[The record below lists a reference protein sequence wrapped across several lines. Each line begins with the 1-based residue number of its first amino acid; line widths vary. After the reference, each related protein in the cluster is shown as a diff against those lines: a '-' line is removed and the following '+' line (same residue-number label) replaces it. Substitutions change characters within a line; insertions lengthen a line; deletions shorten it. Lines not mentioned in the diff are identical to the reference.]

1 MVIWLV
7 TYVANHITKLVF
19 INEISIQSSQANNK
33 MKPEFDT
40 EKSIYLQIAESI
52 EDDILQQIIEEETQA
67 PSTNQL
73 AVMYRINSATAAKG
87 INMLVNEEILYKKRG
102 IGMFVAN
109 GAVEKIRTKRKTAF
123 YDKYIIPLLEEAAKL
138 DISKDEISEML
149 KKVKGK

>member
-1 MVIWLV
+1 
-7 TYVANHITKLVF
+7 
-19 INEISIQSSQANNK
+19 

-52 EDDILQQIIEEETQA
+52 EDDILHQIIKEETQA

-73 AVMYRINSATAAKG
+73 AVMYRINPATAAKG

-109 GAVEKIRTKRKTAF
+109 GAVEKIRIKRKTAF
-123 YDKYIIPLLEEAAKL
+123 YNKYIIPLLKEATNL
-138 DISKDEISEML
+138 DISKDEISEMI
-149 KKVKGK
+149 KKVKEK